1 LHLDTHFTRYPTS
14 TLLLAALG
22 FWQLALRQNIGVYIH
37 KHGTGS
43 GHGINLLFGRRVK
56 ART

>member
-43 GHGINLLFGRRVK
+43 
-56 ART
+56 